1 MGYPGENRRL
11 SEDTISTLE
20 RHHAFLQQFRAEL
33 AGSLKHEKATGWLS
47 RRSKGENSLL
57 SRDNILPINLNTLLD
72 VQREIAG
79 RFKAR
84 RLALNLTQEGLAA
97 RSGVSWS
104 SLKRF
109 EGTGLIALDSLLRI
123 ALVLDC
129 LGDFDRVCLDERRN
143 LSTKSLDEILTEP
156 TRKKGRLK

>member
-1 MGYPGENRRL
+1 MAN
-11 SEDTISTLE
+11 T
-20 RHHAFLQQFRAEL
+20 
-33 AGSLKHEKATGWLS
+33 
-47 RRSKGENSLL
+47 
-57 SRDNILPINLNTLLD
+57 DNILPINLNTLLD

-109 EGTGLIALDSLLRI
+109 ERTGLIALDSLLRI

-129 LGDFDRVCLDERRN
+129 LGDFDGVCADDGRS
-143 LSTKSLDEILTEP
+143 LSTKSLDEILSEP
-156 TRKKGRLK
+156 KRPMKGRLK